1 MHLAHIDINFTPGG
15 GQLVNQKN
23 AAQGN
28 IFAANLRMQ
37 KKTRHKARGKACV
50 ACRNMIF
57 ICRFGGKL
65 LHTTAGQV
73 IGYVGNTGDSTG
85 FRLHFGVDA
94 RRGQGKSIGYA
105 VPPIR
110 VVGAGNEDER
120 CLLAIL
126 CWGFADKVSFKSLLM
141 LPAQPLVIIL
151 YLHNE
156 ITKKILKRFCG
167 NAIIHIIL
175 IGINCSKT
183 LLTT

>member
-1 MHLAHIDINFTPGG
+1 MHLAHIDINFPPGG
-15 GQLVNQKN
+15 GATCQSEKRRAGQYFCRKS
-23 AAQGN
+23 AYAK
-28 IFAANLRMQ
+28 

-57 ICRFGGKL
+57 ICRFGGKAL
-65 LHTTAGQV
+65 HRVNANSSVTFMLSPVRGMVTGGCGVGIIEDGELCWPPPDHTTICCNFGEPD
-73 IGYVGNTGDSTG
+73 GY
-85 FRLHFGVDA
+85 
-94 RRGQGKSIGYA
+94 
-105 VPPIR
+105 
-110 VVGAGNEDER
+110 
-120 CLLAIL
+120 
-126 CWGFADKVSFKSLLM
+126 GFADKVSLKSLLM
-141 LPAQPLVIIL
+141 LPAQPFVIIL